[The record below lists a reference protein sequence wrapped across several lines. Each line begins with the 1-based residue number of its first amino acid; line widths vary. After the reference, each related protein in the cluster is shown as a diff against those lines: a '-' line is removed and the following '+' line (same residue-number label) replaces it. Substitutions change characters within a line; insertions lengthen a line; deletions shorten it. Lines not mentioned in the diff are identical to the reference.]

1 MARYTHAQMMAR
13 GTWRGMAAGLRF
25 LPPLACAQAL
35 IPGHREQTFGTL
47 CFLQDLLPKLADKAL
62 PTDLPN
68 NMNIGSYRV
77 QKGKKEQITSGSPL
91 QTESPPVDPQ
101 GAAPGQP

>member
-1 MARYTHAQMMAR
+1 MMAR

-25 LPPLACAQAL
+25 LAPLACAQAL

-47 CFLQDLLPKLADKAL
+47 CFLQDLLPKLADEAL
-62 PTDLPN
+62 PTDVPN
-68 NMNIGSYRV
+68 NMNMGSHRV
-77 QKGKKEQITSGSPL
+77 QEGKKERITSGSPL
-91 QTESPPVDPQ
+91 QTESPPVNLQ